1 MSETSIREARD
12 TILSMDAILSIEELT
27 LALPAGADRALAV
40 ENVSLALYP
49 RQILCV
55 VGESGSGK
63 SVCAYAA
70 MGLLPDTIRPLSG
83 AIRLDGRD
91 LLKLSAA
98 EWRELRGRRIAMIFQ
113 EPMTALNPVITIGGQ
128 IMEAFE
134 AHGQL
139 SIAERRARTIALAD
153 EVGLPEPERIIHRYP
168 HQLSG
173 GQRQRAMIA
182 MALALEPQVLVADEP
197 TTALDVTT
205 QAQILKLIRDIQ
217 QRRGMAVLFITHD
230 FGVVADIADCVAVM
244 EKGRVV
250 ERGFVAEVLER
261 PQHPYT
267 RRLLAAV
274 PTLHPPVRPS
284 VEGAPIACAAN
295 GLAKTYQSRGWFGR
309 RREVAAVKDVSFEIR
324 RGETLGLVGESGS
337 GKSTIGRLVMR
348 LIDADAGVVRVG
360 ELDFTRARGACLR
373 DARKHVQMVFQDP
386 FASLNPRR
394 RVGRIITDGPIAHG
408 TPVAQ
413 AVARA
418 KELLALVG
426 LEASAMQ
433 RFPHEF
439 SGGQRQRIGIAR
451 ALALDPDVLVA
462 DEPVSAL
469 DVSVQAQVLALLEE
483 LKTRLRLAMLFIT
496 HDLNVAAQVCDRI
509 AVMRLGEIIEIK
521 PTAEL
526 LSAPE
531 HPYTQALLAA
541 VPGKRRRQ
549 EANSE

>member
-1 MSETSIREARD
+1 MNAA
-12 TILSMDAILSIEELT
+12 MPGAILSIEALT
-27 LALPAGADRALAV
+27 LALPAGADRPFAV
-40 ENVSLALYP
+40 EQVSLALYP
-49 RQILCV
+49 RQILCI

-63 SVCAYAA
+63 SMCASAV
-70 MGLLPDTIRPLSG
+70 MGLLPKAIAVAGG
-83 AIRLDGRD
+83 AIHFEGRD
-91 LLKLSAA
+91 LLTLPAA
-98 EWRELRGRRIAMIFQ
+98 DWRELRGQRIAMIFQ
-113 EPMTALNPVITIGGQ
+113 EPMTALNPVIRIGDQ

-134 AHGQL
+134 AHGRL
-139 SIAERRARTIALAD
+139 TPAERRARTIALAE
-153 EVGLPEPERIIHRYP
+153 EVGLPEPERIIRSYP

-182 MALALEPQVLVADEP
+182 MALALEPSILVADEP

-205 QAQILKLIRDIQ
+205 QAQILRLIRDIQ
-217 QRRGMAVLFITHD
+217 QRRGMAVMFITHD
-230 FGVVADIADCVAVM
+230 FGVVADIADRVAVM

-250 ERGFVAEVLER
+250 EEGAVADVLER

-274 PTLHPPVRPS
+274 PTLSPPVRSS
-284 VEGAPIACAAN
+284 VAAEPVACEAT
-295 GLAKTYQSRGWFGR
+295 GLGKIYRSKGWFGVG
-309 RREVAAVKDVSFEIR
+309 REVAAVKDVSFDIR

-337 GKSTIGRLVMR
+337 GKSTIGRLVVR
-348 LIDADAGVVRVG
+348 LIEADSGVVRIG
-360 ELDFTRARGACLR
+360 ELDFTQSAGAGLRA
-373 DARKHVQMVFQDP
+373 ARKHVQMVFQDP

-394 RVGRIITDGPIAHG
+394 RVGQIIADGPIAHG
-408 TPVAQ
+408 VAKTQ
-413 AVARA
+413 AFARA
-418 KELLALVG
+418 EELLSLVG
-426 LEASAMQ
+426 LDASAMR

-509 AVMRLGEIIEIK
+509 AVMHRGEIVELK

-526 LSAPE
+526 LNAPE
-531 HPYTQALLAA
+531 HPYTRALLAA
-541 VPGKRRRQ
+541 VPGRQ
-549 EANSE
+549 RIAPLS

>member
-1 MSETSIREARD
+1 
-12 TILSMDAILSIEELT
+12 
-27 LALPAGADRALAV
+27 
-40 ENVSLALYP
+40 
-49 RQILCV
+49 
-55 VGESGSGK
+55 
-63 SVCAYAA
+63 
-70 MGLLPDTIRPLSG
+70 MGLLPRAIRPVAG
-83 AIRLDGRD
+83 AIHFEGRD
-91 LLKLSAA
+91 LLNLPAA
-98 EWRELRGRRIAMIFQ
+98 EWRTLRGRRIAMIFQ
-113 EPMTALNPVITIGGQ
+113 EPMTALNPVIRIGDQ

-139 SIAERRARTIALAD
+139 TPTERQAHLRALLE
-153 EVGLPEPERIIHRYP
+153 EVGMRDLERIIRSYP

-182 MALALEPQVLVADEP
+182 MALALEPSILVADEP

-205 QAQILKLIRDIQ
+205 QAQILRLIRDIQ

-230 FGVVADIADCVAVM
+230 FGVVADIADRVAVM

-250 ERGFVAEVLER
+250 EQGSVEDVLER

-274 PTLHPPVRPS
+274 PGGTPPIRVR
-284 VEGAPIACAAN
+284 VEDEPIACAAT
-295 GLAKTYQSRGWFGR
+295 GLAKIYRGSDWFSSQT
-309 RREVAAVKDVSFEIR
+309 EVAAVKNVTFEIR

-348 LIDADAGVVRVG
+348 LTDADAGVVRIG
-360 ELDFTRARGACLR
+360 ELDFSEARGAGLR
-373 DARKHVQMVFQDP
+373 AARKHVQMVFQDP

-394 RVGRIITDGPIAHG
+394 RVGRIIADGPIAHG
-408 TPVAQ
+408 VPPGQ
-413 AVARA
+413 AFARA
-418 KELLALVG
+418 EELLALVG
-426 LEASAMQ
+426 LDPSAAR

-451 ALALDPDVLVA
+451 ALALDPEVLVA

-469 DVSVQAQVLALLEE
+469 DVSVQAQVLTLLET
-483 LKTRLRLAMLFIT
+483 LKARLRLAVLFIT

-509 AVMRLGEIIEIK
+509 AVMRLGEIVEIR
-521 PTAEL
+521 PTADL
-526 LSAPE
+526 LTRPE

-541 VPGKRRRQ
+541 IPGRQRR
-549 EANSE
+549 APTPA

>member
-1 MSETSIREARD
+1 MSNRAA
-12 TILSMDAILSIEELT
+12 DAILSIEQLT
-27 LALPAGADRALAV
+27 LALPADADRAFAV
-40 ENVSLALYP
+40 EAVSLALHP

-63 SVCAYAA
+63 TVCASAV
-70 MGLLPDTIRPLSG
+70 MGLLPNDIRPVAG
-83 AIRLDGRD
+83 AIRFEGRD
-91 LLKLSAA
+91 LLKLPAA
-98 EWRELRGRRIAMIFQ
+98 EWRTLRGRRIAMIFQ
-113 EPMTALNPVITIGGQ
+113 EPMTALNPVIRIGDQ

-134 AHGQL
+134 AHGHL
-139 SIAERRARTIALAD
+139 AVAERRARTRALAE
-153 EVGLPEPERIIHRYP
+153 EVGLRDLERIINSYP

-182 MALALEPQVLVADEP
+182 MALALEPSILVADEP

-205 QAQILKLIRDIQ
+205 QAQILRLIRDIQ

-230 FGVVADIADCVAVM
+230 FGVVGDIADRVAVM

-250 ERGFVAEVLER
+250 EQGSVADVLER

-274 PTLHPPVRPS
+274 PGLTPPVRPA
-284 VEGAPIACAAN
+284 VEDAPVACAAT
-295 GLAKTYQSRGWFGR
+295 GLAKTYRGNAWFNSQ
-309 RREVAAVKDVSFEIR
+309 REVAAVKSVNFEIR

-348 LIDADAGVVRVG
+348 LTDADAGVVRVG
-360 ELDFTRARGACLR
+360 ELDFTQARGTGLR
-373 DARKHVQMVFQDP
+373 AARKQIQMVFQDP
-386 FASLNPRR
+386 FTSLNPRR
-394 RVGRIITDGPIAHG
+394 RVGRIIADGPIAHG
-408 TPVAQ
+408 VPA
-413 AVARA
+413 ARA
-418 KELLALVG
+418 FARADELLTLVG
-426 LEASAMQ
+426 LDPGAAQ

-469 DVSVQAQVLALLEE
+469 DVSVQAQVLALLET

-509 AVMRLGEIIEIK
+509 AVMRLGEIVEIG
-521 PTAEL
+521 PTADL
-526 LSAPE
+526 LSRPE

-541 VPGKRRRQ
+541 IPGRQ
-549 EANSE
+549 RKAPPILSDAPRNDVRH

>member
-1 MSETSIREARD
+1 MSETVAE
-12 TILSMDAILSIEELT
+12 DAILSIEQLT
-27 LALPAGADRALAV
+27 LALPADADRAFAV
-40 ENVSLALYP
+40 EAVSLALHP

-63 SVCAYAA
+63 TVCASAV
-70 MGLLPDTIRPLSG
+70 MGLLPNDIRPVAG
-83 AIRLDGRD
+83 AIRFEGRD
-91 LLKLSAA
+91 LLKLPAA
-98 EWRELRGRRIAMIFQ
+98 EWRTLRGRRIAMIFQ
-113 EPMTALNPVITIGGQ
+113 EPMTALNPVIRIGDQ

-134 AHGQL
+134 AHGYL
-139 SIAERRARTIALAD
+139 ALAERRARTRALAE
-153 EVGLPEPERIIHRYP
+153 EVGLRDLDRIINSYP

-182 MALALEPQVLVADEP
+182 MALALEPSILVADEP

-205 QAQILKLIRDIQ
+205 QAQILRLIRDIQ

-230 FGVVADIADCVAVM
+230 FGVVADIADRVAVM

-250 ERGFVAEVLER
+250 EQGSVADVLER

-274 PTLHPPVRPS
+274 PGLTPPVRPA
-284 VEGAPIACAAN
+284 VEDAPVACAAT
-295 GLAKTYQSRGWFGR
+295 GLAKTYRGNNWFSSQ
-309 RREVAAVKDVSFEIR
+309 REVAAAKSVNFEIR

-348 LIDADAGVVRVG
+348 LTDADAGVVRVG
-360 ELDFTRARGACLR
+360 ELDFTQARGAGLR
-373 DARKHVQMVFQDP
+373 AARKHIQMVFQDP
-386 FASLNPRR
+386 FTSLNPRR
-394 RVGRIITDGPIAHG
+394 RVGRIIADGPIAHG
-408 TPVAQ
+408 VPAAQ
-413 AVARA
+413 AFARA
-418 KELLALVG
+418 EELLTLVG
-426 LEASAMQ
+426 LDPSAMQ

-469 DVSVQAQVLALLEE
+469 DVSVQAQVLALLET

-509 AVMRLGEIIEIK
+509 AVMRLGEIVEIR
-521 PTAEL
+521 PTADL
-526 LSAPE
+526 LSRPE

-541 VPGKRRRQ
+541 IPGRQ
-549 EANSE
+549 RKAPPISPDALRDDVRH

>member
-1 MSETSIREARD
+1 MSETAA
-12 TILSMDAILSIEELT
+12 DAILSIEQLT
-27 LALPAGADRALAV
+27 LALPAEADRAFAV
-40 ENVSLALYP
+40 EAVSLALHP

-63 SVCAYAA
+63 TVCASAV
-70 MGLLPDTIRPLSG
+70 MGLLPKDIRPVAG
-83 AIRLDGRD
+83 AIRFEGRD
-91 LLKLSAA
+91 LLKLPAA
-98 EWRELRGRRIAMIFQ
+98 EWRTLRGRRIAMIFQ
-113 EPMTALNPVITIGGQ
+113 EPMTALNPVIRVGDQ

-134 AHGQL
+134 AHGHL
-139 SIAERRARTIALAD
+139 GLAERRARTHALAE
-153 EVGLPEPERIIHRYP
+153 EVGLRDLERIINSYP

-182 MALALEPQVLVADEP
+182 MALALEPSILVADEP

-205 QAQILKLIRDIQ
+205 QAQILRLIRDIQ

-230 FGVVADIADCVAVM
+230 FGVVADIADRVAVM

-250 ERGFVAEVLER
+250 EQGSVADVLER

-274 PTLHPPVRPS
+274 PGLTPPVRPA
-284 VEGAPIACAAN
+284 VGDAPVACAAT
-295 GLAKTYQSRGWFGR
+295 GLAKTYRGSAWFDEQ
-309 RREVAAVKDVSFEIR
+309 REVAAVKSVSFEIR

-348 LIDADAGVVRVG
+348 LTDADAGVVRVG
-360 ELDFTRARGACLR
+360 ELDFTQARGAGLR
-373 DARKHVQMVFQDP
+373 AARKQIQMVFQDP
-386 FASLNPRR
+386 FTSLNPRR
-394 RVGRIITDGPIAHG
+394 RVGQIIADGPIAHG
-408 TPVAQ
+408 VPAAQ
-413 AVARA
+413 AFARA
-418 KELLALVG
+418 AELLALVG
-426 LEASAMQ
+426 LGPSAAQ

-469 DVSVQAQVLALLEE
+469 DVSVQAQVLALLET

-509 AVMRLGEIIEIK
+509 AVMRLGEIVEIK
-521 PTAEL
+521 PTADL
-526 LSAPE
+526 LSRPE

-541 VPGKRRRQ
+541 IPGRRGKTPPISSDALRDD
-549 EANSE
+549 ARH

>member
-1 MSETSIREARD
+1 M
-12 TILSMDAILSIEELT
+12 
-27 LALPAGADRALAV
+27 
-40 ENVSLALYP
+40 
-49 RQILCV
+49 

-63 SVCAYAA
+63 SVCAAA
-70 MGLLPDTIRPLSG
+70 VMGLLPSEIRPARG
-83 AIRLDGRD
+83 VIRFEGRD
-91 LLKLSAA
+91 LLTLPAV
-98 EWRELRGRRIAMIFQ
+98 EWRSLRGRRIAMIFQ
-113 EPMTALNPVITIGGQ
+113 EPMTALNPVIRIGDQ

-134 AHGQL
+134 AHD
-139 SIAERRARTIALAD
+139 IFTPAERRARVRGLAE
-153 EVGLPEPERIIHRYP
+153 EVGLSDSDRIIASYP

-182 MALALEPQVLVADEP
+182 MALALEPSILVADEP

-205 QAQILKLIRDIQ
+205 QAQILRLIRDIQ

-230 FGVVADIADCVAVM
+230 FGVVADISDRVAVM

-250 ERGFVAEVLER
+250 EDGAVADVLER

-274 PTLHPPVRPS
+274 PGLTPPVRAQ
-284 VEGAPIACAAN
+284 VADAPVACVAT
-295 GLAKTYQSRGWFGR
+295 GLAKTYRASDGFGAP
-309 RREVAAVKDVSFEIR
+309 REVTAVKHVSFDIH

-348 LIDADAGVVRVG
+348 LTDADAGVVRIG
-360 ELDFTRARGACLR
+360 ELDFTEAHGASLRA
-373 DARKHVQMVFQDP
+373 ARKHVQMVFQDP

-394 RVGRIITDGPIAHG
+394 RVGRIIADGPIAHG
-408 TPVAQ
+408 VPAAQ
-413 AVARA
+413 ARARA
-418 KELLALVG
+418 EELLTLVG
-426 LEASAMQ
+426 LDPSAAR

-451 ALALDPDVLVA
+451 ALALEPDVLVA

-469 DVSVQAQVLALLEE
+469 DVSVQAQVLALLET

-509 AVMRLGEIIEIK
+509 AVMRRGEIVEIR

-526 LSAPE
+526 LSRPE

-541 VPGKRRRQ
+541 IPGRQ
-549 EANSE
+549 RKAPPESAV